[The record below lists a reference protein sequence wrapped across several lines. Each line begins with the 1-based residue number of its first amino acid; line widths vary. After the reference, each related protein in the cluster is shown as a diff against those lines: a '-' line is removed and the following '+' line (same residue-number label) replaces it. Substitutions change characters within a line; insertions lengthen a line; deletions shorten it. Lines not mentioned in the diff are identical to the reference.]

1 MNTSELQEQSV
12 EELQTT
18 LLTLTKER
26 FSLRMQRSTGQLT
39 QPHLLREAK
48 RDIARVKTVL
58 NAKLKAG
65 ADE

>member
-1 MNTSELQEQSV
+1 MDTSELKEQSV
-12 EELQTT
+12 EELQAT
-18 LLTLTKER
+18 LLNLTKER

-39 QPHLLREAK
+39 QPHLLRQAK

-58 NAKLKAG
+58 NAKLKAS

>member
-1 MNTSELQEQSV
+1 MDASELQEQSV
-12 EELQTT
+12 DELQAT
-18 LLTLTKER
+18 LLNLTKER

-39 QPHLLREAK
+39 QPHLLRQAK

>member
-1 MNTSELQEQSV
+1 METSELKEQSV
-12 EELQTT
+12 EELKAT
-18 LLTLTKER
+18 LLNLTKER

-39 QPHLLREAK
+39 QPHLLRQAK

-65 ADE
+65 AQ

>member
-1 MNTSELQEQSV
+1 METSELKEQSV
-12 EELQTT
+12 EELQAT
-18 LLTLTKER
+18 LLNLTKER

-39 QPHLLREAK
+39 QPHLLRQAK

-65 ADE
+65 AQ